1 MSRLDTLLEII
12 RERRSV
18 KWLEPGP
25 IPLDKIKTA
34 LEAAIWAPNAHNRQ
48 PWRFV
53 VVVDESVRRELLYR
67 MAERWREDLRRD
79 GLDEETI
86 ENVVGGGLKRSMR
99 ASILI
104 IACITMR
111 DMDKY
116 PDERRQGY
124 EHIMATQSLA
134 AALQNMLLTLHAL
147 GLAACWRCSPLFA
160 QEEVREVLGLP
171 DDVEPQAMI
180 EVGVGGVA
188 RNPSRKPLSEVA
200 YLDRWGEPLR

>member
-1 MSRLDTLLEII
+1 MSRLDRLLEII
-12 RERRSV
+12 RGRRSV
-18 KWLEPGP
+18 KWLEPGH
-25 IPLDKIKTA
+25 IPLEKIKTA
-34 LEAAIWAPNAHNRQ
+34 LEAATWAPNAHNRQ
-48 PWRFV
+48 PWRFI
-53 VVVDESVRRELLYR
+53 VVVDEDVRRRLLYG
-67 MAERWREDLRRD
+67 MAEKWREDLRRD
-79 GLDEETI
+79 GLGEEAV
-86 ENVVGGGLKRSMR
+86 ENVVGGGLRRSLR

-134 AALQNMLLTLHAL
+134 AAIQNMLLTLHAL

-160 QEEVREVLGLP
+160 QEVVREVLGLP
-171 DDVEPQAMI
+171 DDVEPQAMV

-200 YLDRWGEPLR
+200 YLNRWGEPL